1 MTPVPRIALAI
12 ALVFCAA
19 ASGATEGAAADVTR
33 RLCDQRVTFDIVP
46 PIGVSPDLGRLSGV
60 WKGTVTLA
68 GGSEMC
74 VAMVV
79 KEVFAD
85 GRVMLAMAWNVS
97 IGGREDINNFVG
109 LGAAANWLNKV
120 ENDEL
125 RIDSG
130 TKWNGTHYYYLLK
143 LPTADRPDVI
153 KGRWMTENHP
163 QPVVLHRDRG
173 R

>member
-1 MTPVPRIALAI
+1 MRCRLIALDI
-12 ALVFCAA
+12 RHTRPDQ
-19 ASGATEGAAADVTR
+19 GADLILIHVRGVSQYLYFKR
-33 RLCDQRVTFDIVP
+33 RITYDIVP
-46 PIGVSPDLGRLSGV
+46 PVNVSPGLSRLSGV

-79 KEVFAD
+79 KEVFPD

-97 IGGREDINNFVG
+97 MGGREDINNFVG
-109 LGAAANWLNKV
+109 LGDAPNWPNKV
-120 ENDEL
+120 ENGEL

-130 TKWNGTHYYYLLK
+130 TKWNGTHYYYVMK
-143 LPTADRPDVI
+143 LPTAANPDVME
-153 KGRWMTENHP
+153 GSWMTGNHP
-163 QPVVLHRDRG
+163 QPVVLHRNRG

>member
-1 MTPVPRIALAI
+1 MTLVPRLALAT
-12 ALVFCAA
+12 ALVLCAA
-19 ASGATEGAAADVTR
+19 ASVSTEGAAADVTR
-33 RLCDQRVTFDIVP
+33 RLCDQRITYDIVP
-46 PIGVSPDLGRLSGV
+46 PINVSADLNRLSGV
-60 WKGTVTLA
+60 WRGSVILA

-85 GRVMLAMAWNVS
+85 GRVILAMAWNVS

-109 LGAAANWLNKV
+109 MGVAPNWPNRV
-120 ENDEL
+120 EDGEL

-130 TKWNGTHYYYLLK
+130 TRWNGTHYYYVMK
-143 LPTADRPDVI
+143 LPTAARPDVI
-153 KGRWMTENHP
+153 EGSWMTETHR
-163 QPVVLHRDRG
+163 QRVVLHRDQG

>member
-1 MTPVPRIALAI
+1 MTLVPRIALGI

-19 ASGATEGAAADVTR
+19 ASVPTEGSAADVTR
-33 RLCDQRVTFDIVP
+33 RLCDRRITYDIVP
-46 PIGVSPDLGRLSGV
+46 PINVPPGLSRLSGV
-60 WKGTVTLA
+60 WKGTVILA

-79 KEVFAD
+79 KEVFPD

-109 LGAAANWLNKV
+109 LGDAPNWPNKV
-120 ENDEL
+120 ENGEL

-130 TKWNGTHYYYLLK
+130 TKWNGTHYYYVMK
-143 LPTADRPDVI
+143 LPTAAKPDVME
-153 KGRWMTENHP
+153 GRWMTENHP
-163 QPVVLHRDRG
+163 QPVVLYRDQG

>member
-1 MTPVPRIALAI
+1 MTFSSRMSLTVAFAFCTFAYLEKDSFAAL
-12 ALVFCAA
+12 
-19 ASGATEGAAADVTR
+19 ETR
-33 RLCDQRVTFDIVP
+33 RLCDRRITYDVVP
-46 PIGVSPDLGRLSGV
+46 PVNVSPGLSRLSGV

-79 KEVFAD
+79 KEVFPD

-97 IGGREDINNFVG
+97 MGGREDINNFVG
-109 LGAAANWLNKV
+109 LGDAPNWPNKV
-120 ENDEL
+120 ENGEL

-130 TKWNGTHYYYLLK
+130 TKWNGTHYYYVLR
-143 LPTADRPDVI
+143 LPTAGRPDVI
-153 KGRWMTENHP
+153 EGRWMTENHP